1 MTRSASTPR
10 LRATLF
16 VYIALIV
23 ASALVG
29 PRAIDPAID
38 AAARSIGLLLVALA
52 VLGRIWCSVFIAGRK
67 DSELVT
73 SGPYGMCRHPLYS
86 LSFVGAMGL
95 AVTSRSWVLATLT
108 VIAIALL
115 LRRAAVAEE
124 RNLAALFPS
133 AWPSFVSNTPR
144 WWPRWDRYV
153 RAEARTV
160 DLPVLWKAFV
170 DGGSFV
176 LLYVLVDLAA
186 SFRIANLTPLLWAVP

>member
-16 VYIALIV
+16 VYVALIV
-23 ASALVG
+23 ASVLVG
-29 PRAIDPAID
+29 PRTVGPAID
-38 AAARSIGLLLVALA
+38 AAARSVGLLLVALA
-52 VLGRIWCSVFIAGRK
+52 VLGRVWCSVFIAGRK

-73 SGPYGMCRHPLYS
+73 SGPYGLCRHPLYT
-86 LSFVGAMGL
+86 LSFVGAAGL
-95 AVTSRSWVLATLT
+95 AVASRSWVLGGLTL
-108 VIAIALL
+108 IAIALL
-115 LRRAAVAEE
+115 LRSAAVAEE

-133 AWPSFVSNTPR
+133 AWPSFVSDTPR

-153 RAEARTV
+153 RPEARTV

-176 LLYVLVDLAA
+176 LLYVLVDLAVT
-186 SFRIANLTPLLWAVP
+186 FRFAGLVPVAWTVP